1 MRRKERQFFS
11 EFTVLGVFTG
21 VVLVGL
27 IFGVVSALVSSPVS
41 PISFDEEI
49 ATAPTVEEYQ
59 EEVRG
64 ILTPFVEQVDS
75 LDPMRL
81 DDAGQEFVILVKK
94 TQNRMLEV
102 IVPSSMRDA
111 HLAFVLLLRQWERA
125 ADGSY
130 GDRKVV
136 RSRTTDV
143 LETHSW
149 IGNRGIDL

>member
-1 MRRKERQFFS
+1 MHRKKRQFFS

-21 VVLVGL
+21 VVLVGFFFGAISVL
-27 IFGVVSALVSSPVS
+27 ISSPSS
-41 PISFDEEI
+41 PLSFDEEV

-81 DDAGQEFVILVKK
+81 EDAGQEFAILIKK
-94 TQNRMLEV
+94 TQDRMFEV

-111 HLAFVLLLRQWERA
+111 HLAFVLLLQQWGRA

-136 RSRTTDV
+136 QMRTADV
-143 LETHSW
+143 LKTHPW
-149 IGNRGIDL
+149 IENYEIDL